1 VVPRASPWLAAVAQT
16 AAALILAAGLL
27 IAAAPL
33 ALPGRAPETAIAP
46 PGTRAMWVW
55 QQASPSAL
63 TAWAAAHDVRAIF
76 VYLNQPAPDVPTLT
90 DLRHRCDAA
99 GIQLDA
105 LGGEPA
111 WTTDHATAL
120 AWTETVDRLG
130 LFHGIHVDVEPYL
143 LDTWNADRPRL
154 VAAYLQLLDA
164 LADPAG
170 NRPLEVDVPFWYGTV
185 PVGRR
190 TLADEV
196 LDRADAIT
204 VMSYRDT
211 PTGAN
216 SMLDVSRDLLD
227 RAARAAKPARLAAE
241 TQPLADC
248 PYCSFH
254 GDSQAALATSL
265 SVADRAARH
274 YPAFAGIAV
283 HQYSSWAA
291 LPR

>member
-1 VVPRASPWLAAVAQT
+1 VVRRPTAWPAAVARA
-16 AAALILAAGLL
+16 AAALILVAGLL
-27 IAAAPL
+27 VAAAPRT
-33 ALPGRAPETAIAP
+33 LPARAPETAIAP

-55 QQASPSAL
+55 QPAAPSAVV
-63 TAWAAAHDVRAIF
+63 AWAVAHEVRTIF
-76 VYLNQPAPDVPTLT
+76 VYLNQHAPDVASLA

-99 GIQLDA
+99 GILLDA

-111 WTTDHATAL
+111 WTTDQATAL
-120 AWTETVDRLG
+120 AWTQTVDRLG

-143 LDTWNADRPRL
+143 LAGWDRDRSQL
-154 VAAYLQLLDA
+154 VAAYLRLLDR
-164 LADPAG
+164 LADPSG

-196 LDRADAIT
+196 LDRADGIT

-216 SMLDVSRDLLD
+216 SMLDVSRDVLN

-241 TQPLADC
+241 TQPLAGC
-248 PYCSFH
+248 AYCTFH
-254 GDSQAALATSL
+254 GSSQAALARSL
-265 SVADRAARH
+265 TAAARAARQ

-283 HQYSSWAA
+283 HQYSSWTA
-291 LPR
+291 LPG